1 MLNICESCSRHSSQT
16 VYELTTQTELCPV
29 CLFDLMNQLAI
40 RHEKKHPK
48 LEPSL
53 RAA

>member
-16 VYELTTQTELCPV
+16 VYELNTQNELCPV
-29 CLFDLMNQLAI
+29 CLFDLMIQLAI
-40 RHEKKHPK
+40 RHEQEQHM
-48 LEPSL
+48 LEPLL